1 MGDGKGGADMSG
13 VAWRVGAW
21 ALGVA
26 LLVALG
32 AGLVWWGLAP
42 RIDLQSQRADSAE
55 KAAGEAQQ
63 MVSLQAGVLAEQ
75 QRQIGQITE
84 IDQRM
89 RALAQTVSTNARAQG
104 AALEE
109 LRRNDQAVDE
119 YLRERVP
126 AGLGRLYERPETTD
140 PAAYRSPAVLP
151 AGGVR
156 PAGAAGG
163 AGERPVAA
171 GPG

>member
-1 MGDGKGGADMSG
+1 MGALLSK
-13 VAWRVGAW
+13 AWLQACAAVLLI
-21 ALGVA
+21 ALGS
-26 LLVALG
+26 
-32 AGLVWWGLAP
+32 GLVWWGLAP
-42 RIDLQSQRADSAE
+42 RIDLQTQRADAAE

-63 MVSLQAGVLAEQ
+63 LVSLQAGVLAEQ

-89 RALAQTVSTNARAQG
+89 RALAQAVSTNARVQG
-104 AALEE
+104 TALEE

-119 YLRERVP
+119 YLRGLVP

-140 PAAYRSPAVLP
+140 PGAYRGPTVLP
-151 AGGVR
+151 AGAVR
-156 PAGAAGG
+156 PTGTAGG
-163 AGERPVAA
+163 AGERSVAA

>member
-1 MGDGKGGADMSG
+1 MG
-13 VAWRVGAW
+13 
-21 ALGVA
+21 A
-26 LLVALG
+26 LLSKVWVQACVAGLLIALG

-42 RIDLQSQRADSAE
+42 RIDLQAQRADAAE
-55 KAAGEAQQ
+55 KAAGDAQQ
-63 MVSLQAGVLAEQ
+63 LVSLQAGVLAEQ

-89 RALAQTVSTNARAQG
+89 RALAQTVSSNARAQG

-119 YLRERVP
+119 YLRGLVP

-156 PAGAAGG
+156 PAGATGG

>member
-1 MGDGKGGADMSG
+1 MGVLLSRAWVQVL
-13 VAWRVGAW
+13 VA
-21 ALGVA
+21 A

-32 AGLVWWGLAP
+32 AGLVWWGLGP
-42 RIDLQSQRADSAE
+42 RIDLQAQRADAAE

-63 MVSLQAGVLAEQ
+63 MVDLQAGLLAEQ

-89 RALAQTVSTNARAQG
+89 RALAQTVSSNARAHG

-119 YLRERVP
+119 YLRGLVP
-126 AGLGRLYERPETTD
+126 ADLGRLYERPETTD
-140 PAAYRSPAVLP
+140 PGAYRSPAVLP
-151 AGGVR
+151 VGGVR
-156 PAGAAGG
+156 PAGAASVSSR
-163 AGERPVAA
+163 A
-171 GPG
+171 

>member
-1 MGDGKGGADMSG
+1 MSTLP
-13 VAWRVGAW
+13 WRVVGLVLA
-21 ALGVA
+21 GA
-26 LLVALG
+26 LLAALG

-42 RIDLQSQRADSAE
+42 RIDLQAQRADVAE
-55 KAAGEAQQ
+55 KAAADLQQ
-63 MVSLQAGVLAEQ
+63 MVSLQASVLAEQ

-89 RALAQTVSTNARAQG
+89 RALAQTVSSNARAQG

-119 YLRERVP
+119 YLRGLVP

-140 PAAYRSPAVLP
+140 PGAYHSPAVLP
-151 AGGVR
+151 AGGVH
-156 PAGAAGG
+156 PAGAAVG
-163 AGERPVAA
+163 AGERPVAS